1 MSRVSQAR
9 NLGKYFLLIDNMLVV
24 LGFFVVFPLISIR
37 FVDQMGWAAVMVGIA
52 LGLRQF
58 IQQGLGIFGGAIADR
73 FGAKPMIVTGMLM
86 RAAGF
91 ATMGIAHEPW
101 LLWFSCFLS
110 GLGGTLFDP
119 PRSALVVKLIR
130 PEQRGRFF
138 SLLMMQDSAG
148 AVIGALLGSW
158 LLQYDFRLVCATG
171 AILFIL
177 CALFNAWLLPAW
189 KLSTVRT
196 PVREGMR
203 RVMSD
208 KRFVTYVLTLA
219 GYYMLAVQV
228 MLMLPIMVNDIAGS
242 PAAVKWMYAIEAC
255 LSLTL
260 LYPIARWSEKRFRLE
275 HRLMAGLLVM
285 SLSML
290 PIGMVGNL
298 QQLFTLICA
307 FYIGSVIAEPARE
320 TLSASLA
327 DARARGSYMGFS
339 RLGLAIGGAI
349 GYIGGGWLFDMGK
362 ALAQPELPWMM
373 LGIIGFITFLALGWQ
388 FSHKRTPRRMIGQK
402 MVPILQKDDS
412 RYLPESMDIVH
423 YVDNLDGK
431 PLLTGKRNPAIE
443 EWLRKVNGYVNQL
456 LLPRFAKSAFDEFS
470 TPAARQYFIRKKE
483 ASSGSFDNHLAHS
496 AGLIKKIG
504 DDLRLLDKLIVQ
516 PNAVNGELSEDD
528 IHLFPLLRN
537 LTLVAGIHWPTKV
550 ADYRD
555 NMAKQTQI
563 NLLSSMAI

>member
-101 LLWFSCFLS
+101 LLWFSCLLS

-130 PEQRGRFF
+130 PQQRGRFF

-171 AILFIL
+171 AVLFVL
-177 CALFNAWLLPAW
+177 CAAFNAWLLPAW
-189 KLSTVRT
+189 KLSTVRP
-196 PVREGMR
+196 PVREGMT
-203 RVMSD
+203 RVMRD

-228 MLMLPIMVNDIAGS
+228 MLMLPIMVNDVAGAPS
-242 PAAVKWMYAIEAC
+242 AVKWMYAIEAC

-260 LYPIARWSEKRFRLE
+260 LYPIARWSEKHFRLE
-275 HRLMAGLLVM
+275 HRLMAGLLIM
-285 SLSML
+285 SLSMM
-290 PIGMVGNL
+290 PVGMVSGL
-298 QQLFTLICA
+298 QQLFTLICL
-307 FYIGSVIAEPARE
+307 FYIGSIIAEPARE

-349 GYIGGGWLFDMGK
+349 GYIGGGWLFDLGK
-362 ALAQPELPWMM
+362 SAHQPELPWMM
-373 LGIIGFITFLALGWQ
+373 LGIIGIFTFLALGWQ
-388 FSHKRTPRRMIGQK
+388 FSQKR
-402 MVPILQKDDS
+402 
-412 RYLPESMDIVH
+412 
-423 YVDNLDGK
+423 
-431 PLLTGKRNPAIE
+431 
-443 EWLRKVNGYVNQL
+443 
-456 LLPRFAKSAFDEFS
+456 
-470 TPAARQYFIRKKE
+470 AAR
-483 ASSGSFDNHLAHS
+483 
-496 AGLIKKIG
+496 
-504 DDLRLLDKLIVQ
+504 RLL
-516 PNAVNGELSEDD
+516 E
-528 IHLFPLLRN
+528 
-537 LTLVAGIHWPTKV
+537 
-550 ADYRD
+550 RD
-555 NMAKQTQI
+555 A
-563 NLLSSMAI
+563 